1 MQKRDKESDHIE
13 KADQKISRKE
23 AIKKAGYAAFSA
35 ATMMLLLND
44 PARAQTTSDDDTVP
58 ADPGPWDPGE
68 WG

>member
-1 MQKRDKESDHIE
+1 MGKVNKDKDYLE
-13 KADQKISRKE
+13 KADRKISRKE

-44 PARAQTTSDDDTVP
+44 PARAQTTSDSEGSP